1 MICAVNKKKLL
12 NVIVSCNVPFIGT
25 VFAYILS
32 KQKVIKFLD
41 NTTHKKVKEMLIPG
55 NKHLLPPLLLY
66 KYIAQY
72 HYILIAF
79 FME

>member
-25 VFAYILS
+25 VFTYILS
-32 KQKVIKFLD
+32 KQEVIKFLD
-41 NTTHKKVKEMLIPG
+41 NTTHKEVEEMLIPG
-55 NKHLLPPLLLY
+55 DKHLLSPLLLY